1 MLEMSLA
8 NLANLDES
16 VCDSRQP
23 CGVEIQ
29 WVVSACWKM
38 LFADLANLPMRASI
52 DTAHSA
58 TGPKLA
64 RLLLV
69 KAISDYFRKYPQ
81 PDHEAQR

>member
-1 MLEMSLA
+1 MSLA

-23 CGVEIQ
+23 CGEVEIQ

-38 LFADLANLPMRASI
+38 LFADLANLPISNAG
-52 DTAHSA
+52 TAHSA

-81 PDHEAQR
+81 LDHEAQR